1 MILLIYLRNHLL
13 RESKGMCARDVSIL
27 VGLCLLASGA
37 AGAVATIEPF
47 TLEYE
52 TYLSGVRVG
61 KVTST
66 LRREGDGRYIYEKR
80 AKAKGL
86 ARLFVEDFISE
97 RAEWELADG
106 RPRPLRYD
114 YLARDG
120 DEEERHFIVFDW
132 PHHKADNAWRR
143 HRRKLSIPDNA
154 TDRLTLE
161 MRIIA
166 DVKDHIQPLEYTVV
180 DRGRLK
186 HTRFVAEGEESVKT
200 PKRTFHAFKYRM
212 IRDDDDGKGKTTLF
226 WLAPD
231 LGYLPVRIAHENKK
245 KGYTLVLELRRAD
258 RGRDEQT
265 AASHEA
271 RNQVL

>member
-1 MILLIYLRNHLL
+1 MRMRVRN
-13 RESKGMCARDVSIL
+13 VSAL
-27 VGLCLLASGA
+27 GGLCLLAWGV
-37 AGAVATIEPF
+37 AGAVAPIEPF

-52 TYLSGVRVG
+52 TRLSGVKVG

-66 LRREGDGRYIYEKR
+66 LRRDGNGHYVYEKR
-80 AKAKGL
+80 AKTKGL

-97 RAEWELADG
+97 RSEWELADG
-106 RPRPLRYD
+106 RPRPVRYD

-132 PHHKADNAWRR
+132 TRHKADNAWRR
-143 HRRKLSIPDNA
+143 HRRELSIPDNA

-180 DRGRLK
+180 DRGKLK
-186 HTRFVAEGEESVKT
+186 HTRFVAEGEESVNT
-200 PKRTFHAFKYRM
+200 PKGTFHAFKYRM
-212 IRDDDDGKGKTTLF
+212 IRDDDDGRGKTTLF

-245 KGYTLVLELRRAD
+245 KGYTLVLELHSMD
-258 RGRDEQT
+258 RGLEDR
-265 AASHEA
+265 ASMTPSD
-271 RNQVL
+271 